1 MDNEDDSL
9 ECSQDIETL
18 LDDIIYL
25 NDSAND
31 NLEYILERL
40 LNMLI
45 KLN

>member
-1 MDNEDDSL
+1 VDNEDDSL
-9 ECSQDIETL
+9 ECLQDIETL

-40 LNMLI
+40 LKMLI

>member
-18 LDDIIYL
+18 LDDIICL
-25 NDSAND
+25 NDSTND
-31 NLEYILERL
+31 SLEYILERL